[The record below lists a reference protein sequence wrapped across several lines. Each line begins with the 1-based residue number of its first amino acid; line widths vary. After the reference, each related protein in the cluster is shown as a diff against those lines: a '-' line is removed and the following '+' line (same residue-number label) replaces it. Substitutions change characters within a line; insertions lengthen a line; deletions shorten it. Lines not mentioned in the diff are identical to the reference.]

1 MMTTSAGAEA
11 MEDPLKGLGTALAPK
26 LAAPQHKPR
35 PLPLFLQLVREQTE
49 GDPERTGRVLAGLRR
64 YQEAPR
70 EAVLELMPAIA
81 EIGGASLRD
90 YGGDGPPVLFIPS
103 LINPPNVLDLSRDKS
118 LLRWL
123 SGRGHRVFLLD
134 WGWDVQSR
142 RALSV
147 ARHVSEIVLPFIRTL
162 ERPPALVGYCL
173 GGTMAIAAAAL
184 AKTRSLAT
192 IAAPWHFSG
201 FPDEPREML
210 TSLWSKSEGT
220 VDTLGLLPMEV
231 LQSAFWSL
239 DPART
244 VGKFERFG
252 QLDPEG
258 AEAKAF
264 VALEDWANDGPPIPE
279 AAARELFLSFLG
291 EDEPGTGQWQVAGR
305 RIDPTRLPCPFLNI
319 VSTTDRIVPHASA
332 ALAGERIEMAQGHV
346 GMVVGSRAKK
356 TLWEPL
362 HAWLSRS
369 APN

>member
-1 MMTTSAGAEA
+1 MT
-11 MEDPLKGLGTALAPK
+11 DPLKGVETALAPK

-35 PLPLFLQLVREQTE
+35 PLTLFLQLVREQTE
-49 GDPERTGRVLAGLRR
+49 GDPERMGRVLAGLRR
-64 YQEAPR
+64 YQDAPR
-70 EAVLELMPAIA
+70 EAVLEPMPAVA
-81 EIGGASLRD
+81 EIAGASLRD

-123 SGRGHRVFLLD
+123 SRRGHRVLLLD

-142 RALSV
+142 RSLSI
-147 ARHVSEIVLPFIRTL
+147 ADHVSQIILPFIGRL
-162 ERPPALVGYCL
+162 EQPLALVGYCL

-184 AKTRSLAT
+184 AEVRSLAT

-201 FPDEPREML
+201 FPAESRDMLANLWRQAEP
-210 TSLWSKSEGT
+210 TAAA
-220 VDTLGLLPMEV
+220 LGMLPMEV

-244 VGKFERFG
+244 VGKFERFSTLEPG
-252 QLDPEG
+252 SP
-258 AEAKAF
+258 EAKSF

-291 EDEPGTGQWQVAGR
+291 LDHPGSGQWQIGGHA
-305 RIDPTRLPCPFLNI
+305 IDPGRLPRPFLNI

-332 ALAGERIEMAQGHV
+332 ASSGKRLELAQGHV
-346 GMVVGSRAKK
+346 GMVVGSRARES
-356 TLWEPL
+356 LWEPL
-362 HAWLSRS
+362 QAWLSRPVPS
-369 APN
+369 